1 MPVDPDVTFADSP
14 RPVNG
19 GAGPGRAGAV
29 QPRLAPD
36 SYTDGG
42 ATLSG
47 ADRPNPRL
55 ISNVVFSQLDSN
67 GAHVDMPSQERL
79 SSLLWV
85 WGQFL
90 DHDLDLTGSSA
101 ASGTATI
108 IPPAGDPHYPAG
120 AIIPFNRSDFLAGT
134 GTSAANPRQY
144 ANQITSFI
152 DGSNMYGSSAE
163 VAAGVRDGAKLRI
176 TAEGTIP
183 LGVNDPVFGAS
194 AITGDIRSN
203 ENVALFAMH
212 ALFAREHNRLVDELA
227 AADPTLTTAELFQ
240 GARARVEA
248 IMQAITYNDFLPK
261 LIGEGAIA
269 DYTGFKSDVN
279 PAILL
284 EFSTAIY
291 RLGHTLLSP
300 TIERMNEN
308 GTTHA
313 LGNISLRDAFG
324 RQPGLLEST
333 GIEAIFRGMS
343 NSTSQDFDTF
353 MAEDVRSFLFG
364 TTVGRDLAALNI
376 QRGRDHGLPSYN
388 EMREALGLG
397 RVTSFEQISS
407 DPEIVARLQAAYG
420 DVDRIDLWVG
430 GLAEDSVGGGI
441 MGETFRAVMIEQF
454 TRLRDGDAFWSQTR
468 GFTQV
473 ELRELWGT
481 TLSDVIQ
488 RNGDVTHLQDDVFLA
503 YARQGGGDGADTLIG
518 VQGERNLLIGGAGDD
533 TLIGT
538 SSSDHLFGDAGAD
551 RFEAMGGRNVMEGG
565 AGGDTFVIDV
575 KTMSMDTIRGWEAGD
590 AVVFTN
596 TGGVAP
602 LTIVDGPDGA
612 VLSFGQA
619 RILFEGVAAGDL
631 PFRNGDVAPRV
642 AGDRATVA
650 SGSAVA
656 IDVLAND
663 AASGGALDPSTVVII
678 GADAGSG
685 GKIRTVPGEG
695 VWRVGT
701 VTGLITF
708 TSAAGFTGDTAPI
721 TYTVADADGDRSSG
735 ASVIVT
741 VSTNAGTPLARND
754 AVASPVNGA
763 GVHDVL
769 ANDSDD
775 AGLDVAS
782 VQLVG
787 ADAGSAGLRR
797 TVAGE
802 GVWQVSTTTGRIS
815 FQGVADY
822 AGLVTPVEY
831 TVADLDGLRSAP
843 ATVSLS
849 LTGGI
854 DRGVVFAG
862 TAGADNR
869 TGGAG
874 NDLLTGLAG
883 ADTLFG
889 SGGNDTID
897 GGAGVDAINAGS
909 GNDLVLIRGA
919 EAVTDTMNGGTG
931 VADTLRV
938 APGSGDVTL
947 DSTNRIT
954 NFEIFEGGGR
964 AIVGTAGANVLDL
977 SIFAAVSGLAEV
989 RGGNGDDTITGGAGA
1004 DVLTG
1009 GAGNDRID
1017 GGAGNDRITGG
1028 SGVDVVNGGDGDD
1041 AFFVRTDTAVTDTI
1055 NGGAGV
1061 DRIALDLTTAD
1072 LTLNG
1077 TSRISNVEIFDGGG
1091 RAVLGTDA
1099 DEVFDFSIF
1108 ASVVGLAAIRSGGGA
1123 DTIIGSSAGEI
1134 IAGGAGADVIDPRGG
1149 TDTITG
1155 GTGNDT
1161 FRFVDGIA
1169 YGTNTITDFDASG
1182 NDVIRLVGFDYGVAT
1197 PDALTNAQRVGFV
1210 REATSLVGGV
1220 ATIDLDALGGSG
1232 DVRLANVTALN
1243 QLSFSVED
1251 FLFS

>member
-1 MPVDPDVTFADSP
+1 MPVDPDVTFGDSP
-14 RPVNG
+14 RPVDG
-19 GAGPGRAGAV
+19 GTGPGRAGAV
-29 QPRLAPD
+29 QPRLAPA

-42 ATLSG
+42 ATLAG

-55 ISNVVFSQLDSN
+55 ISNVVFNQLDAN
-67 GAHVDMPSQERL
+67 GDHIDMPSEEGL
-79 SSLLWV
+79 SSLVWV

-108 IPPAGDPHYPAG
+108 VPPAGDPHYPAG
-120 AIIPFNRSDFLAGT
+120 AVIPFNRSDFIAGT
-134 GTSAANPRQY
+134 GTSQANPRQY
-144 ANQITSFI
+144 ANDITSFI
-152 DGSNMYGSSAE
+152 DGSNMYGSSAA
-163 VAAGVRDGAKLRI
+163 VAAGVRDGAKLLV

-183 LGVNDPVFGAS
+183 LGVNDPVFGNS

-261 LIGEGAIA
+261 LIGEDAIA
-269 DYTGFKSDVN
+269 DYTGFKSNVN

-300 TIERMNEN
+300 TIERMNED

-313 LGNISLRDAFG
+313 QGNISLRDAFG

-343 NSTSQDFDTF
+343 NSKSQDFDTF

-388 EMREALGLG
+388 DMREALGLG
-397 RVTSFEQISS
+397 RVTSFDQISS

-420 DVDRIDLWVG
+420 DVNRIDLWVG

-441 MGETFRAVMIEQF
+441 MGPTFRAVMIEQF
-454 TRLRDGDAFWSQTR
+454 TRLRDGDAFWSETR
-468 GFTQV
+468 GFTQT

-503 YARQGGGDGADTLIG
+503 YARQGGGAGADTLTG
-518 VQGERNLLIGGAGDD
+518 VAGERNLLIGAGGDDILIGAGAN
-533 TLIGT
+533 
-538 SSSDHLFGDAGAD
+538 DHLFGDAGAD
-551 RFEAMGGRNVMEGG
+551 RLEGRGGRNVLEGG
-565 AGGDTFVIDV
+565 AGADTYVVDV
-575 KTMSMDTIRGWEAGD
+575 RTASVDTIRGWEAGD
-590 AVVFTN
+590 TVVFTN
-596 TGGVAP
+596 AAGVAP
-602 LTIVDGPDGA
+602 LSVVDGPNGA
-612 VLSFGQA
+612 ILTFGQA
-619 RILFEGVAAGDL
+619 QILFEGVPASQL
-631 PFRNGDVAPRV
+631 PFSGNQAP
-642 AGDRATVA
+642 
-650 SGSAVA
+650 
-656 IDVLAND
+656 
-663 AASGGALDPSTVVII
+663 TVV
-678 GADAGSG
+678 DD
-685 GKIRTVPGEG
+685 
-695 VWRVGT
+695 T
-701 VTGLITF
+701 VT
-708 TSAAGFTGDTAPI
+708 
-721 TYTVADADGDRSSG
+721 
-735 ASVIVT
+735 
-741 VSTNAGTPLARND
+741 
-754 AVASPVNGA
+754 SPVNGA

-769 ANDSDD
+769 ANDRD
-775 AGLDVAS
+775 ATGLNIAS

-787 ADAGSAGLRR
+787 ADAGSGGLRR

-822 AGLVTPVEY
+822 AGPVTAVDY
-831 TVADLDGLRSAP
+831 TVADAGGLRSAP
-843 ATVSLS
+843 ATVSLT

-854 DRGVVFAG
+854 NRGVVFAG

-874 NDLLTGLAG
+874 NDLLSGLAG
-883 ADTLFG
+883 DDTLTG

-897 GGAGVDAINAGS
+897 GGAGVDNLNGGS
-909 GNDLVLIRGA
+909 GNDLVLIRGT
-919 EAVTDTMNGGTG
+919 EAVTDTLNGGTG

-938 APGSGDVTL
+938 IAAGGDVTIE
-947 DSTNRIT
+947 TTARIT
-954 NFEIFEGGGR
+954 GFEILEGGGR
-964 AIVGTAGANVLDL
+964 AISGTTGANVLDL
-977 SIFAAVSGLAEV
+977 SIFTAVAGVTEV
-989 RGGNGDDTITGGAGA
+989 RGGNGADTITGSAGA

-1009 GAGNDRID
+1009 GADADTIN

-1028 SGVDVVNGGDGDD
+1028 SGVDVTNGGEGDD
-1041 AFFVRTDTAVTDTI
+1041 VFLVRTDTALTDTI

-1061 DRIALDLTTAD
+1061 DRIQLDLTTAD

-1077 TSRISNVEIFDGGG
+1077 TTRISEVEIFDAGG
-1091 RAVLGTDA
+1091 RAVLGTA
-1099 DEVFDFSIF
+1099 SGEVFDFSTF
-1108 ASVVGLAAIRSGGGA
+1108 ASVVNLAAIRSGAGA
-1123 DTIIGSSAGEI
+1123 DTVTGSALGEVI
-1134 IAGGAGADVIDPRGG
+1134 VGGDGNDILDPRGG
-1149 TDTITG
+1149 VDTITG

-1161 FRFVDGIA
+1161 FRFLDGIA
-1169 YGTNTITDFDASG
+1169 YGTDTITDFDASG
-1182 NDVIRLVGFDYGVAT
+1182 NDTIRLVGFDYGVAN
-1197 PDALTNAQRVGFV
+1197 PDALTNGQRVAFV
-1210 REATSLVGGV
+1210 QAATALVGGV
-1220 ATIDLDALGGSG
+1220 AVIDLDALGGSG